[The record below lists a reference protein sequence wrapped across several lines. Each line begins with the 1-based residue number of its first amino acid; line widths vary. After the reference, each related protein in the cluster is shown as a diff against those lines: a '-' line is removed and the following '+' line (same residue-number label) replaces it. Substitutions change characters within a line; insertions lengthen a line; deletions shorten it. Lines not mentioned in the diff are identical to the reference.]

1 MPAATVAVMRRR
13 DWLLLLLALDGPD
26 GLDPVRIQKG
36 MFLLA
41 QEGGIPP
48 GERYGFVPYNYG
60 PMSSRLYR
68 DVDALVRAGL
78 AERTRVPGYAW
89 TRVRVTDAG
98 RREAAV
104 LADRARRDPG
114 SAAALR
120 RLAAIKARIV
130 ALGFG
135 ELLEA
140 VYARYPWVAVR
151 SVFRR
156 S

>member
-1 MPAATVAVMRRR
+1 MRRR
-13 DWLLLLLALDGPD
+13 DWLLLLLALDGAPD
-26 GLDPVRIQKG
+26 GLDPVRLQKG

-41 QEGGIPP
+41 QEGGIPQR
-48 GERYGFVPYNYG
+48 ERYWFVPYNYG
-60 PMSSRLYR
+60 PMSSRLYG

-78 AERTRVPGYAW
+78 AERARVPGYAW

-98 RREAAV
+98 RREAAT
-104 LADRARRDPG
+104 LAARARREPG
-114 SAAALR
+114 SAEALR
-120 RLAAIKARIV
+120 RLAGIKARIV

-135 ELLEA
+135 ELLESI
-140 VYARYPWVAVR
+140 YARYPWVAVR